1 MEPSLKTRL
10 LGAAVLI
17 ALLVLFVPMMF
28 SSAPPK
34 SDADQTVSLEIPPAP
49 DRELQTR
56 TLDVAPGGS
65 PAAANGAAQVAG
77 TTPANGGA
85 QPVQAP
91 ASPPATVTP
100 GGGSKLASV
109 DIASRK
115 PADALPEDFA
125 NAPASPKA
133 AAPATPAAA
142 VATAKPPKA
151 VAVPAA
157 EPKAAAAEALPTGTA
172 GRGSYSINLS
182 AYADRSKA
190 DALVQKVKA
199 LGYPVSTAATNQAG
213 KSLTRVTAGP
223 FETRAAAEAAR
234 LKITA
239 AAPGAP
245 ASLSSRP
252 ETQTADAPAPAR
264 AAPTPTPTQA
274 AAAAPTAAAVPA
286 ASPRAGG
293 FAVQV
298 AAVSSEAEATRLRD
312 KLRGAGIA
320 GYVDTVVASSGAK
333 LWRVRAGPQTQRDD
347 ATRLKDQIKAK
358 VGLDGVVVSAP

>member
-1 MEPSLKTRL
+1 MELSLKTRL

-17 ALLVLFVPMMF
+17 ALLVLIVPMLF
-28 SSAPPK
+28 SSTPPK
-34 SDADQTVSLEIPPAP
+34 SDTDQTVSLEIPPAP
-49 DRELQTR
+49 DRELQSR
-56 TLDVAPGGS
+56 TLDVSPNGATAPAS
-65 PAAANGAAQVAG
+65 TQAAPAQAPAASQPVATAPQAAPSAPRPAPAAA
-77 TTPANGGA
+77 
-85 QPVQAP
+85 
-91 ASPPATVTP
+91 VTP
-100 GGGSKLASV
+100 GNGSHLASV

-125 NAPASPKA
+125 QPQQPSKPAKPA
-133 AAPATPAAA
+133 LATPAPADTP
-142 VATAKPPKA
+142 ATM
-151 VAVPAA
+151 PA
-157 EPKAAAAEALPTGTA
+157 GTA
-172 GRGSYSINLS
+172 ARGSYTINLS

-190 DALVQKVKA
+190 DALVQKVRA
-199 LGYPVSTAATNQAG
+199 LGYPVTTAAMNQAG

-245 ASLSSRP
+245 ASLSSKP
-252 ETQTADAPAPAR
+252 ETQTADVPAP
-264 AAPTPTPTQA
+264 PKPA
-274 AAAAPTAAAVPA
+274 AAAATPQAQAAAVPA
-286 ASPRAGG
+286 AAPRAGG

-298 AAVSSEAEATRLRD
+298 AAVSSEAEANRLRD

-320 GYVDTVVASSGAK
+320 GYVDSIASSSGAK

-347 ATRLKDQIKAK
+347 AVRLKEQIKAK

>member
-1 MEPSLKTRL
+1 MELSLKTRL
-10 LGAAVLI
+10 LGAAVLV
-17 ALLVLFVPMMF
+17 ALLVLFVPMIF
-28 SSAPPK
+28 STTPPK

-49 DRELQTR
+49 DRDLQTR
-56 TLDVAPGGS
+56 TLDVAPNGS
-65 PAAANGAAQVAG
+65 PASVSGPQAAGGPVRPAATPGDTTAP
-77 TTPANGGA
+77 TTPA
-85 QPVQAP
+85 
-91 ASPPATVTP
+91 ATVTP
-100 GGGSKLASV
+100 GTGSKLASV

-125 NAPASPKA
+125 NAPASAKPASATPTATAPVSSKPVKPVAA
-133 AAPATPAAA
+133 AAPTPVAATPSAA
-142 VATAKPPKA
+142 PL
-151 VAVPAA
+151 PA
-157 EPKAAAAEALPTGTA
+157 GTA
-172 GRGSYSINLS
+172 ARGSFTINLS

-190 DALVQKVKA
+190 DALVQKVRA
-199 LGYPVSTAATNQAG
+199 LGYPVNEAATSQAG

-223 FETRAAAEAAR
+223 FESRAAAEAAR

-245 ASLSSRP
+245 ATLSSKA
-252 ETQTADAPAPAR
+252 ETQTADVPAPPKAAATPAPA
-264 AAPTPTPTQA
+264 AASAT
-274 AAAAPTAAAVPA
+274 VPA
-286 ASPRAGG
+286 APPRAGG

-320 GYVDTVVASSGAK
+320 GYVDTVASSAGAK

-347 ATRLKDQIKAK
+347 AVRLKDQIKAK

>member
-1 MEPSLKTRL
+1 MELSLKTRL
-10 LGAAVLI
+10 LGAAVLV

-28 SSAPPK
+28 SNTPPK

-56 TLDVAPGGS
+56 TLDVAPNGS
-65 PAAANGAAQVAG
+65 PASVSGPQAAGGPVHPAAA
-77 TTPANGGA
+77 
-85 QPVQAP
+85 AP
-91 ASPPATVTP
+91 ADAAPPAGSVTP
-100 GGGSKLASV
+100 GNGNKLASV

-115 PADALPEDFA
+115 PVDALPEDFA
-125 NAPASPKA
+125 HAPAGNKPA
-133 AAPATPAAA
+133 ATPASTVVAPAATRPVKPAAIPAPAA
-142 VATAKPPKA
+142 VAATP
-151 VAVPAA
+151 PAA
-157 EPKAAAAEALPTGTA
+157 ALPAGTA
-172 GRGSYSINLS
+172 ARGSFTINLS

-190 DALVQKVKA
+190 DALVQKVRA
-199 LGYPVSTAATNQAG
+199 LGYPVNTSASNQAG
-213 KSLTRVTAGP
+213 KALTRVTAGP
-223 FETRAAAEAAR
+223 FESRAAAEAAR

-245 ASLSSRP
+245 ATLSSRA
-252 ETQTADAPAPAR
+252 ETQTADVPAP
-264 AAPTPTPTQA
+264 PK
-274 AAAAPTAAAVPA
+274 AAAVPA
-286 ASPRAGG
+286 PAAASVTVPAALPHAGG

-320 GYVDTVVASSGAK
+320 GYVDSVASSAGAK

-347 ATRLKDQIKAK
+347 AVRLKDQIKAK

>member
-17 ALLVLFVPMMF
+17 ALAVLFVPMMF
-28 SSAPPK
+28 SSTPPK

-56 TLDVAPGGS
+56 TLDVAPNGS
-65 PAAANGAAQVAG
+65 PAAS
-77 TTPANGGA
+77 GA
-85 QPVQAP
+85 QPTPAPANAPQQAP
-91 ASPPATVTP
+91 APTPPGASVTP
-100 GGGSKLASV
+100 GNSGKLASV

-125 NAPASPKA
+125 NAPAAGKPA
-133 AAPATPAAA
+133 AAPATTPKPAKP
-142 VATAKPPKA
+142 VAT
-151 VAVPAA
+151 VPASA
-157 EPKAAAAEALPTGTA
+157 PTPALAPAEALPAGTA

-182 AYADRSKA
+182 AYADRAKA

-199 LGYPVSTAATNQAG
+199 LGYPVSTASSNQAG
-213 KSLTRVTAGP
+213 KALTRVTAGP

-239 AAPGAP
+239 AVPGAP
-245 ASLSSRP
+245 ASLSSKP
-252 ETQTADAPAPAR
+252 ETQTADAPSPTR
-264 AAPTPTPTQA
+264 AAVPATPT
-274 AAAAPTAAAVPA
+274 AAPAAVPA

-298 AAVSSEAEATRLRD
+298 AAMSNEAEATRLRD

-320 GYVDTVVASSGAK
+320 GYVDSVASSSGSK

-347 ATRLKDQIKAK
+347 AVRLKDQIKAK
-358 VGLDGVVVSAP
+358 VGLDGVVVPAP

>member
-65 PAAANGAAQVAG
+65 PAAASGATQAAG
-77 TTPANGGA
+77 TPPANGGV

-91 ASPPATVTP
+91 VASPATVTP

-125 NAPASPKA
+125 NAPAPPKA
-133 AAPATPAAA
+133 VTPAAA

-151 VAVPAA
+151 VAVPVPVA
-157 EPKAAAAEALPTGTA
+157 EPKAAAAQALPAGTA

-264 AAPTPTPTQA
+264 AAPTPA

>member
-17 ALLVLFVPMMF
+17 ALLVLFVPMLF

-56 TLDVAPGGS
+56 TLDVAPNGS
-65 PAAANGAAQVAG
+65 PAAANGSQPAAG
-77 TTPANGGA
+77 
-85 QPVQAP
+85 AP
-91 ASPPATVTP
+91 ASGTQPAAAAPAPSPAAVTP

-125 NAPASPKA
+125 PASKPATAPA
-133 AAPATPAAA
+133 APVPA
-142 VATAKPPKA
+142 AKPPKP
-151 VAVPAA
+151 VAATP
-157 EPKAAAAEALPTGTA
+157 PPAAEALPAGTA
-172 GRGSYSINLS
+172 GRGSFTINLS
-182 AYADRSKA
+182 AYADHAKA

-199 LGYPVSTAATNQAG
+199 LGYPVSTSASNQAG
-213 KSLTRVTAGP
+213 KALTRVSAGP

-239 AAPGAP
+239 AVPGAP

-252 ETQTADAPAPAR
+252 ETQTADAPAPVR
-264 AAPTPTPTQA
+264 AVATPA
-274 AAAAPTAAAVPA
+274 AAAAVPA
-286 ASPRAGG
+286 AVPAPSPRAGG

-320 GYVDTVVASSGAK
+320 GYIDSAATASGTK

-347 ATRLKDQIKAK
+347 AVRLKDQIKAK
-358 VGLDGVVVSAP
+358 VGLDGVVVPAP

>member
-56 TLDVAPGGS
+56 TLDVAPNGS
-65 PAAANGAAQVAG
+65 PASASGSQPAAG
-77 TTPANGGA
+77 
-85 QPVQAP
+85 AP
-91 ASPPATVTP
+91 ASGTPSAVAAPAPAPSPAAVTP

-125 NAPASPKA
+125 PASKPA
-133 AAPATPAAA
+133 NTPAAPAPAARPPKPVA
-142 VATAKPPKA
+142 ATAPP
-151 VAVPAA
+151 
-157 EPKAAAAEALPTGTA
+157 AAEALPAGTA
-172 GRGSYSINLS
+172 GRGSYTINLS
-182 AYADRSKA
+182 AYADHAKA

-199 LGYPVSTAATNQAG
+199 LGYPVSTSASNQAG
-213 KSLTRVTAGP
+213 KALTRVSAGP

-239 AAPGAP
+239 AVPGAP

-252 ETQTADAPAPAR
+252 ETQTADAPAPVR
-264 AAPTPTPTQA
+264 
-274 AAAAPTAAAVPA
+274 AAAAPTPAVPAAVPA
-286 ASPRAGG
+286 AVPTPSPRAGG

-320 GYVDTVVASSGAK
+320 GYIDSVASSTGAK

-347 ATRLKDQIKAK
+347 AARLKDQIKAK
-358 VGLDGVVVSAP
+358 VGLDGVIVPAP

>member
-49 DRELQTR
+49 DRELQSR
-56 TLDVAPGGS
+56 TLDVVPGGS
-65 PAAANGAAQVAG
+65 PAATNGATQAAVTSPANGAAQ
-77 TTPANGGA
+77 PI
-85 QPVQAP
+85 QAP
-91 ASPPATVTP
+91 AAPPATVTP

-133 AAPATPAAA
+133 AAAPVPA

-157 EPKAAAAEALPTGTA
+157 EPKAVAAEALPAGTA

-199 LGYPVSTAATNQAG
+199 LGYPVSTAATSQAG

-264 AAPTPTPTQA
+264 AVPTATP
-274 AAAAPTAAAVPA
+274 AAAAPTAATVPA

>member
-1 MEPSLKTRL
+1 MKTRL
-10 LGAAVLI
+10 LGAAVLV

-28 SSAPPK
+28 SNTPPK

-56 TLDVAPGGS
+56 TLDVAPNGS
-65 PAAANGAAQVAG
+65 PASVSGPQAAGGPVRPTA
-77 TTPANGGA
+77 TPVDAT
-85 QPVQAP
+85 PP
-91 ASPPATVTP
+91 AATVTP
-100 GGGSKLASV
+100 GNGNKLASV

-115 PADALPEDFA
+115 PVDALPEDFA
-125 NAPASPKA
+125 NAPPAAKPVATPATKPVKPTA
-133 AAPATPAAA
+133 VAAPAPVVATPPAAA
-142 VATAKPPKA
+142 L
-151 VAVPAA
+151 PA
-157 EPKAAAAEALPTGTA
+157 GTA
-172 GRGSYSINLS
+172 ARGSFTINLS

-190 DALVQKVKA
+190 DALVQKVRA
-199 LGYPVSTAATNQAG
+199 LGYPVNTSASNQAG
-213 KSLTRVTAGP
+213 KALTRVTAGP
-223 FETRAAAEAAR
+223 FESRAAAEAAR

-245 ASLSSRP
+245 ATLSSKA
-252 ETQTADAPAPAR
+252 ETQTADVPAPPKAAPVAAPA
-264 AAPTPTPTQA
+264 
-274 AAAAPTAAAVPA
+274 TASAAVPVA
-286 ASPRAGG
+286 PPHAGG

-320 GYVDTVVASSGAK
+320 GYVDSVASSAGAK

-347 ATRLKDQIKAK
+347 AVRLKDQIKAK

>member
-65 PAAANGAAQVAG
+65 PAAAQGAAPAAG
-77 TTPANGGA
+77 TLPANGAA

-91 ASPPATVTP
+91 AATPATVTP

-115 PADALPEDFA
+115 PVDALPEDFA
-125 NAPASPKA
+125 NAPTSPKA
-133 AAPATPAAA
+133 VAPAAPAPA

-157 EPKAAAAEALPTGTA
+157 EPKAVAAEALPAGTA
-172 GRGSYSINLS
+172 GRGSYTINLS

-199 LGYPVSTAATNQAG
+199 LGYPVSTAATSQAG

-252 ETQTADAPAPAR
+252 ETQTADVPAPAR
-264 AAPTPTPTQA
+264 AVPTPTQA
-274 AAAAPTAAAVPA
+274 AAPAPTAAAVPA

>member
-1 MEPSLKTRL
+1 MELSLKTRL
-10 LGAAVLI
+10 LGAAVLV

-28 SSAPPK
+28 SNTPPK

-56 TLDVAPGGS
+56 TLDVAPNGS
-65 PAAANGAAQVAG
+65 PASVSGPQAAGGPVHPAASPADATAPVA
-77 TTPANGGA
+77 TTPA
-85 QPVQAP
+85 
-91 ASPPATVTP
+91 ATVTP
-100 GGGSKLASV
+100 GSGSKLASV

-115 PADALPEDFA
+115 PVDALPEDFA
-125 NAPASPKA
+125 NAPAGNKPAATPSAPPVTTKPVKPTAVPASSPVA
-133 AAPATPAAA
+133 ATPA
-142 VATAKPPKA
+142 
-151 VAVPAA
+151 PAA
-157 EPKAAAAEALPTGTA
+157 LPAGAAA
-172 GRGSYSINLS
+172 RGSFTINLS
-182 AYADRSKA
+182 AYADHSKA
-190 DALVQKVKA
+190 DALVQKVRA
-199 LGYPVSTAATNQAG
+199 LGYPVNTSVSNQAG

-223 FETRAAAEAAR
+223 FESRAAAEAAR

-245 ASLSSRP
+245 ATLSSKA
-252 ETQTADAPAPAR
+252 ETQTADVPAPPKQVAAPAPAV
-264 AAPTPTPTQA
+264 ASAT
-274 AAAAPTAAAVPA
+274 VPA
-286 ASPRAGG
+286 APPRAGG

-320 GYVDTVVASSGAK
+320 GYVDSVASSAGAK

-347 ATRLKDQIKAK
+347 AVRLKDQIKAK